1 MTAQT
6 VEAQRQVQEDLAK
19 LALPEL
25 VVALSL
31 LDPENVEGSLD
42 LVKLAILSVVQFYG
56 KAAAAEALNF
66 YQAERARAGLPA
78 LPISVVDP
86 ITDVMVDAALADVLV
101 PVGAFYPD
109 PQLALDRIS
118 AAAEQLVF
126 EQYRRQMSSA
136 AELDGQA
143 TGWARVPNADAC
155 SFCLMLAMRGPV
167 YTSRVAA
174 GPNRRS
180 RRNANRPDEAFVG
193 AGAAKV
199 HDNCRCGVE
208 VIHGGAFEPSARVR
222 EAQAV
227 WDKVTKGRS
236 GNDARNAFRQAL
248 EGRPVT
254 GTTGKPTKRGPA
266 AEVLGSNMTE
276 AQIRHQ
282 LDLLNTLKDSPYR
295 RRRIKELRAL
305 LKRAA

>member
-1 MTAQT
+1 MSAQT

-19 LALPEL
+19 LALPEIA
-25 VVALSL
+25 VALSL

-56 KAAAAEALNF
+56 RAAAAEALNF
-66 YQAERARAGLPA
+66 YQAERERAGLPA
-78 LPISVVDP
+78 LPVP
-86 ITDVMVDAALADVLV
+86 IVAPIDAAMVDEALADLLK

-109 PQLALDRIS
+109 PQLALDRLS
-118 AAAEQLVF
+118 EAAEQLVF
-126 EQYRRQMSSA
+126 EQYRRQLSSA
-136 AELDGQA
+136 TEVDDQA

-167 YTSRVAA
+167 YTSKAAA

-180 RRNANRPDEAFVG
+180 RRNSNRPDEAFVG

-208 VIHGGAFEPSARVR
+208 PIFGGAYEPSARVR

-236 GNDARNAFRQAL
+236 GNDARNAFRQAI

-254 GTTGKPTKRGPA
+254 GTTGKAKPEPA
-266 AEVLGSNMTE
+266 RVAGSTMTA
-276 AQIRHQ
+276 AQIAHQ
-282 LDLLNTLKDSPYR
+282 IGLLNTLKDSEYR
-295 RRRIKELRAL
+295 RRRLRELRAL
-305 LKRAA
+305 QKRIK